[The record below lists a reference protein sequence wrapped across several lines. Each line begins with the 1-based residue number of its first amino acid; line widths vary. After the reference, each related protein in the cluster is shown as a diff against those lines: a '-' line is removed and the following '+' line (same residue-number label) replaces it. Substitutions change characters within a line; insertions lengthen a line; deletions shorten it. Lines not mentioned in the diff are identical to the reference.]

1 MSNVH
6 RRTPRRSILE
16 GRHPAIPQES
26 TPKTDTK
33 PVMPAT
39 DTTGPI
45 PAQPR
50 RQKMTV
56 NVTSDLVDQAKD
68 AFWVARGEYR
78 SFAAWIEEALRRQIE
93 ATRVAHSL
101 DELPPRPRA
110 ELPTG
115 RPVG

>member
-1 MSNVH
+1 MSNSH
-6 RRTPRRSILE
+6 RRVPRRSILE
-16 GRHPAIPQES
+16 GSHPALPQQPPPAMP
-26 TPKTDTK
+26 TT
-33 PVMPAT
+33 PAT

-45 PAQPR
+45 PARPR

-56 NVTSDLVDQAKD
+56 NVSSDLVDQAKD

-93 ATRVAHSL
+93 ATQAAHSL
-101 DELPPRPRA
+101 DELPPRPRG